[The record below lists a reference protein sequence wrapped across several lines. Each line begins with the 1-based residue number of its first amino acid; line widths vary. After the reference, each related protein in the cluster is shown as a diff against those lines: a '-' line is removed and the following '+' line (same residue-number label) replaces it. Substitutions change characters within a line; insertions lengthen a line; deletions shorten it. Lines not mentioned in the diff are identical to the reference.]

1 MERLEYNPNL
11 LNTQGAPAP
20 TTVSTPVQ
28 IPILSQQQN
37 PANPTDMVNQAV
49 AAGIKQGQKENAV
62 QQIDNMANEVVNQV
76 QQSAPYWGLTQ
87 EQAYDLGNKAVE
99 RRLYKSIV
107 DGTQNYMNAQAAG
120 DTAGMQYWHDYTD
133 ARRAAAEKRG
143 VDVSQYG
150 ADRSLAQKQAALD
163 LTNDDYYAEILN
175 TKDSGTFYNERF
187 NYYKDMGLS
196 DRGADKRAYSDA
208 QEYRTKRLRT
218 LQDELLANA
227 INPRTGAM
235 NNYGVQLIGLMR
247 DEDPDS
253 ITPFVTMMPGPN
265 QDYVVNMSEYQKGN
279 AFDRSLQAANN
290 DFEHRRDLQSDSF
303 RNALELAQIGADTQR
318 YVADV
323 DSNTKKYIA
332 EIQGIKNGTKGEKI
346 SQKEDEAYKSLYN
359 LLDKF
364 SLAVADPRVSVDDKY
379 AAEGKLNELIDK
391 LLEDGVLSTDD
402 PVLNKIRSLAW
413 TNDELIRA
421 YVDASDGKVPL
432 SDTRKATD

>member
-28 IPILSQQQN
+28 IPMLSPQHT
-37 PANPTDMVNQAV
+37 PTDSTDMVNQAV
-49 AAGIKQGQKENAV
+49 AAGIKQGQKENTV

-187 NYYKDMGLS
+187 NYYKDMGMS
-196 DRGADKRAYSDA
+196 DRGADKRAYADA

-265 QDYVVNMSEYQKGN
+265 QDYVVRMSEYQKNN

-290 DFEHRRDLQSDSF
+290 EFEHKRDLQHDTIEAQLRKAAMDNETKRYIAGLPTAGKGGSPQALTGLKKKGYDATQQILSTLSNIWSDP
-303 RNALELAQIGADTQR
+303 E
-318 YVADV
+318 YVATHKDDHRLKTCIDIANKALNEGAIDQTQHKNLMYKIRAAMGAVYGDANV
-323 DSNTKKYIA
+323 D
-332 EIQGIKNGTKGEKI
+332 EWIKNWEK
-346 SQKEDEAYKSLYN
+346 EHPDDE
-359 LLDKF
+359 LDK
-364 SLAVADPRVSVDDKY
+364 K
-379 AAEGKLNELIDK
+379 
-391 LLEDGVLSTDD
+391 
-402 PVLNKIRSLAW
+402 
-413 TNDELIRA
+413 
-421 YVDASDGKVPL
+421 
-432 SDTRKATD
+432 